1 MLRPAHGLRG
11 ALAWLKRVVAAR
23 RELEALA
30 RMSEHDLK
38 DIGLTR
44 SDVGDVTALP
54 ADVSPTHFLA
64 QRGRG
69 KAPLQPVG
77 SRLSSDDARAA
88 VDRA

>member
-1 MLRPAHGLRG
+1 MSFFTIANVQPRTGTAMPRPAHGLRG

-30 RMSEHDLK
+30 RLSEHDLK

-64 QRGRG
+64 QRVEERRRF
-69 KAPLQPVG
+69 
-77 SRLSSDDARAA
+77 SR
-88 VDRA
+88 